1 MRHSHTLALLM
12 LLSLLLLAPQAGAQ
26 SSSCLT
32 TLSLSSSDIANSLGN
47 AVSVS
52 FIAILFSFSIVALS
66 YVLGEVLKVEGL
78 KKWYQGELWETVK
91 SILIVISIFSI
102 LVISSGIATAIGGY
116 PASFS
121 LSGNQQSLS
130 TSIWANLEYFYYSTY
145 CDYIYPMNTSMN
157 NDFDYVYGLALGT
170 DFMKSLT
177 LDLYIPIPIP
187 IPIPGIFA
195 GFTFGSES
203 NIYVSSIIDTASKS
217 TSFLADFT
225 TVVVVPLYLLFA
237 MQMQYFYT
245 IVILGL
251 TFFIPFG
258 VILRAIP
265 VVRPIGGTLLAIG
278 IGISLV
284 YPALFVAMNIPLTTV
299 ANSIFVA
306 PQSSS
311 TPFSGLLSILSGVA
325 STILNFYSNTSIITG
340 FGAGLSGVLG
350 VYDQLNFITYTMV
363 NALVQFLLLIFDL
376 VIGLVVTGHIATLL
390 GGRLP
395 TGLGKKFKIA

>member
-1 MRHSHTLALLM
+1 MRHSHTLTLLM

-26 SSSCLT
+26 SSSCSPITLPSSLT
-32 TLSLSSSDIANSLGN
+32 NSLSD

-102 LVISSGIATAIGGY
+102 LVISSGIATAISGN

-130 TSIWANLEYFYYSTY
+130 TSIWANLEGFYYSTY

-203 NIYVSSIIDTASKS
+203 NIYVSSIIDTAGKS

-237 MQMQYFYT
+237 MQAQYFYA

-284 YPALFVAMNIPLTTV
+284 YPALFVIMNMPLTSV
-299 ANSIFVA
+299 ANSIFVV

-325 STILNFYSNTSIITG
+325 STIINFYSNTSIITG

>member
-26 SSSCLT
+26 SSSCSLITLPSSLT
-32 TLSLSSSDIANSLGN
+32 NSLSD

-130 TSIWANLEYFYYSTY
+130 TSIQHNLEGFYYSTY

-170 DFMKSLT
+170 DVMKSLT

-203 NIYVSSIIDTASKS
+203 NIYVSSIIDTAGKS

-225 TVVVVPLYLLFA
+225 MVVVVPLYLLFA
-237 MQMQYFYT
+237 MQAQYFYT

-284 YPALFVAMNIPLTTV
+284 YPALFVAMNMPLTTV
-299 ANSIFVA
+299 AKSIFVA
-306 PQSSS
+306 PPSSS
-311 TPFSGLLSILSGVA
+311 TSLFGFLLSVFSSAVSSA
-325 STILNFYSNTSIITG
+325 FNSFSNTSIITG
-340 FGAGLSGVLG
+340 FGFGLSGVLG
-350 VYDQLNFITYTMV
+350 VYGQLNIITYTMV

>member
-26 SSSCLT
+26 SSSCSLITLPSSLT
-32 TLSLSSSDIANSLGN
+32 NSLSD

-102 LVISSGIATAIGGY
+102 LVISSGIATAISGY

-130 TSIWANLEYFYYSTY
+130 TSIQHNLEGFYYSTY

-170 DFMKSLT
+170 DFMKSLK
-177 LDLYIPIPIP
+177 LDLYIPVPIP

-203 NIYVSSIIDTASKS
+203 NIYVSSIIDTAGKS

-237 MQMQYFYT
+237 MQAQYFYT

-284 YPALFVAMNIPLTTV
+284 YPALFVIMNMPLTSV

-311 TPFSGLLSILSGVA
+311 FTPSGVLAILSTIIGTIASFFVNPYVA
-325 STILNFYSNTSIITG
+325 SG
-340 FGAGLSGVLG
+340 FVAGLSGIFG
-350 VYDQLNFITYTMV
+350 VYNQLNLITYTMV

>member
-26 SSSCLT
+26 SSSCSLITLPSSLT
-32 TLSLSSSDIANSLGN
+32 NSLSD

-102 LVISSGIATAIGGY
+102 LVISSGIATAIGGN

-130 TSIWANLEYFYYSTY
+130 TSIQHNLEYFYYSTY
-145 CDYIYPMNTSMN
+145 CGYIYPMNTSMN

-170 DFMKSLT
+170 DFMKSLK
-177 LDLYIPIPIP
+177 LDLYIPVPIP

-203 NIYVSSIIDTASKS
+203 NIYVSSIIDTAGKS

-237 MQMQYFYT
+237 MQAQYFYT

-284 YPALFVAMNIPLTTV
+284 YPALFVIMNIPLTSV

-311 TPFSGLLSILSGVA
+311 FTPSGVLAILSTIIGTIASFFVNPYVA
-325 STILNFYSNTSIITG
+325 SG
-340 FGAGLSGVLG
+340 FFAGLSGIFG
-350 VYDQLNFITYTMV
+350 VYNQLNLITYTMV

>member
-26 SSSCLT
+26 SSSCSLITLPSSLT
-32 TLSLSSSDIANSLGN
+32 NSLSD

-102 LVISSGIATAIGGY
+102 LVISSGIATAIGGN
-116 PASFS
+116 PASFL
-121 LSGNQQSLS
+121 LSGNLQSLS
-130 TSIWANLEYFYYSTY
+130 TSIQHNLEGFYYSTY

-170 DFMKSLT
+170 DFMKSLK
-177 LDLYIPIPIP
+177 LDLYIPVPIP

-203 NIYVSSIIDTASKS
+203 NIYVSSIIDTAGKS

-237 MQMQYFYT
+237 MQAQYFYT

-284 YPALFVAMNIPLTTV
+284 YPALFVIMNIPLTSV

-311 TPFSGLLSILSGVA
+311 FTPSGVLAILSTIIGTIANFFVNPYVA
-325 STILNFYSNTSIITG
+325 SG
-340 FGAGLSGVLG
+340 FVAGLSGIFG
-350 VYDQLNFITYTMV
+350 VYNQLNLITYTMV

>member
-26 SSSCLT
+26 SSSCSPITLPSSLT
-32 TLSLSSSDIANSLGN
+32 NSLSD

-102 LVISSGIATAIGGY
+102 LVISSGIATAISGN

-130 TSIWANLEYFYYSTY
+130 TSIWANLEGFYYSTY

-203 NIYVSSIIDTASKS
+203 NIYVSSIIDTAGKS

-237 MQMQYFYT
+237 MQAQYFYA

-284 YPALFVAMNIPLTTV
+284 YPALFVIMNMPLTSV
-299 ANSIFVA
+299 ANSIFVV

-325 STILNFYSNTSIITG
+325 STIINFYSNTSIITG

>member
-26 SSSCLT
+26 SSSCSLITLPSSLT
-32 TLSLSSSDIANSLGN
+32 NSLSD

-102 LVISSGIATAIGGY
+102 LVISSGIATAIGGN

-130 TSIWANLEYFYYSTY
+130 TSIQHNLEGFYYSTY

-170 DFMKSLT
+170 DFMKSLK
-177 LDLYIPIPIP
+177 LDLYIPVPIP

-203 NIYVSSIIDTASKS
+203 NIYVSSIIDTAGKS

-237 MQMQYFYT
+237 MQAQYFYT

-284 YPALFVAMNIPLTTV
+284 YPALFVIMNIPLTSV

-311 TPFSGLLSILSGVA
+311 FTPSGVLAILSTIIGTIASFFVNPYVA
-325 STILNFYSNTSIITG
+325 SG
-340 FGAGLSGVLG
+340 FVAGLSGIFG
-350 VYDQLNFITYTMV
+350 VYNQLNLITYTMV